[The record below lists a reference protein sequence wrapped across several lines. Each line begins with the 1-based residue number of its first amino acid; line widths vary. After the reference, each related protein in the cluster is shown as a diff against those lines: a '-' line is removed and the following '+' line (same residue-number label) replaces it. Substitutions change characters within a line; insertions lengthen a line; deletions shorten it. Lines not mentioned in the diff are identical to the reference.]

1 MPGTRHLFSIAHGLL
16 RTATLVSLFLIA
28 TLVLCLGW
36 TALAALSLVP
46 PMIPQDAMPGIPMSQ
61 ILAAT
66 TFTLVIATICI
77 ALVTGMF
84 LLTARIIDTASHGD
98 PFVTKNAA
106 RLNQI
111 GLLLLAVQAMGLFF
125 DLVMKVFP
133 DKLSKSQSVYFDV
146 SASGV
151 LAALLIF
158 VLAQIFRRGSEMRA
172 ELEGTV

>member
-16 RTATLVSLFLIA
+16 RAATLVSLFLIA
-28 TLVLCLGW
+28 TLVLFLGW
-36 TALAALSLVP
+36 TALAALGFVP

-66 TFTLVIATICI
+66 AFTIVIATICI
-77 ALVTGMF
+77 ALVTWMF

-98 PFVTKNAA
+98 PFVTGNAA
-106 RLNQI
+106 RLNRI
-111 GLLLLAVQAMGLFF
+111 GLLLLAIQAMGLFF
-125 DLVMKVFP
+125 DLVMHNFP
-133 DKLSKSQSVYFDV
+133 DKLSKSQSVYFDI
-146 SASGV
+146 SATGM

-158 VLAQIFRRGSEMRA
+158 VLAQIFRRGSDMRA

>member
-16 RTATLVSLFLIA
+16 RAATLVSLFLIA
-28 TLVLCLGW
+28 TLALLLGW
-36 TALAALSLVP
+36 TALAAVGLVP

-77 ALVTGMF
+77 ALVTWMF
-84 LLTARIIDTASHGD
+84 LLTARIIDTASHGA
-98 PFVTKNAA
+98 PFVTGNAA
-106 RLNQI
+106 RLNHI
-111 GLLLLAVQAMGLFF
+111 GLLLLAVQAIGLLF
-125 DLVMKVFP
+125 DLVMKLFP

-146 SASGV
+146 SATGI
-151 LAALLIF
+151 LAVLLIF

-172 ELEGTV
+172 ELEGTI

>member
-1 MPGTRHLFSIAHGLL
+1 MPGTRHLFSIAHALL
-16 RTATLVSLFLIA
+16 RAATLFCLFLIA
-28 TLVLCLGW
+28 VLVLLLGW
-36 TALAALSLVP
+36 TALATLNLAP
-46 PMIPQDAMPGIPMSQ
+46 PMIPQNEMPGIPMSQ
-61 ILAAT
+61 ILMAGAL
-66 TFTLVIATICI
+66 TLAIATVCI
-77 ALVTGMF
+77 ALITWMF

-98 PFVTKNAA
+98 PFVVENAA
-106 RLNQI
+106 RLNHI